1 MPMIGTIELVL
12 GLLLAVAALAVLAR
26 KLQIAYPILFVIGGL
41 LLGFIPGLP
50 ALHLDPQLVFVL
62 FLPPLLYP
70 AAFFTPWRD
79 FRANLGPILR
89 LAIGLVLLSTVVV
102 AWFAHRFIGMPLAA
116 GFVLGAIISPPDA
129 VAATAITQG
138 LRVPRRIVTILD
150 GESLVNDATSFTAY
164 RFAVAAVMTGAF
176 SLGAASGK
184 FVAVVI
190 GGIIVGLAAGW
201 VVAFVQRR
209 LDDPPVQTTLSL
221 LTPYATYLLAE
232 RLQASGVL
240 AVVVAGLYVGWR
252 APEVL
257 TSRMRLVAY
266 SVWGMVVFLLNG
278 FIFIL
283 IGLEL
288 PEVVHGFSG
297 RSLAQA
303 IGLSALVVVLLI
315 LVRIIWFFSSTGI
328 AKLLRHDSRCRLP
341 RPTWRH
347 LVLLSWAGMRGV
359 DSLAAALAL
368 PFVTKS
374 GNPFPER
381 SLIVFITFSVILGTL
396 VLQGLS
402 LSPLIRWLKI
412 VDDRSLEEEERQA
425 RLKANQAA
433 LARLTE
439 MAQAGAVDEGVL
451 SRLRAEY
458 EDRIHQLTGHEDG
471 EAHEKLSLYSSD
483 YEKLSKEILAEER
496 KTILHLRNER
506 VINDHV
512 LRRIQRDLDLAEARL
527 EREGELG
534 I

>member
-1 MPMIGTIELVL
+1 MIGTIELVL
-12 GLLLAVAALAVLAR
+12 GLLLAVAGLAVLAR

-41 LLGFIPGLP
+41 LLSFVPGLP
-50 ALHLDPQLVFVL
+50 ALHLNPALVFVL

-102 AWFAHRFIGMPLAA
+102 AWFAHRFIGVPLAA

-138 LRVPRRIVTILD
+138 LRVPRRIITILD

-164 RFAVAAVMTGAF
+164 RFAVAAAMTGAF
-176 SLGAASGK
+176 SLAGASVK

-201 VVAFVQRR
+201 VVSSVQRR

-232 RLQASGVL
+232 RVQASGVL
-240 AVVVAGLYVGWR
+240 AVVVAGLYMGWR

-266 SVWGMVVFLLNG
+266 SVWGMVVFILNG

-288 PEVVHGFSG
+288 PEVVHNLSG
-297 RSLAQA
+297 RSLGKA
-303 IGLSALVVVLLI
+303 IWLSALVVVLLI
-315 LVRIIWFFSSTGI
+315 LVRIVWFFSSTFF
-328 AKLLRHDSRCRLP
+328 AKLMRPDSRCRLS

-347 LVLLSWAGMRGV
+347 LVLMSWAGMRGV

-368 PFVTKS
+368 PFVTQN
-374 GNPFPER
+374 GDPFPER
-381 SLIVFITFSVILGTL
+381 GLIVFITFSVILGTL

-433 LARLTE
+433 LAKLAE
-439 MAQAGAVDEGVL
+439 MAKSRTVDEGVL
-451 SRLRAEY
+451 ARLRAEY
-458 EDRIHQLTGHEDG
+458 EDRVQQLAGHDDG
-471 EAHEKLSLYSSD
+471 NDHKKLSLFSAE
-483 YEKLSKEILAEER
+483 YEELSREILGEER
-496 KTILHLRNER
+496 KTILHLRNEL
-506 VINDHV
+506 VINDNV

-527 EREGELG
+527 EREGDLG
-534 I
+534 M

>member
-1 MPMIGTIELVL
+1 MIGTIELVL
-12 GLLLAVAALAVLAR
+12 GLLLAVAGLAVLAR

-41 LLGFIPGLP
+41 LLGFVPGLP
-50 ALHLDPQLVFVL
+50 PLHLDPQLVFVL

-79 FRANLGPILR
+79 FHANLGPILR
-89 LAIGLVLLSTVVV
+89 LAIGLVLFSTVVV
-102 AWFAHRFIGMPLAA
+102 AWFVHHFFGLPLAA

-176 SLGAASGK
+176 SLAGAGLK

-190 GGIIVGLAAGW
+190 GGIIVGVAVGW
-201 VVAFVQRR
+201 VATSVQRR

-221 LTPYATYLLAE
+221 LTPYATYLIAE
-232 RLQASGVL
+232 RVQASGVL

-252 APEVL
+252 APEVFS
-257 TSRMRLVAY
+257 SRMRLVAY
-266 SVWGMVVFLLNG
+266 SVWNMVVFILNG

-288 PEVVHGFSG
+288 PEVVRSLSG
-297 RSLAQA
+297 RSLGQA
-303 IGLSALVVVLLI
+303 IGLSALVVALLI
-315 LVRIIWFFSSTGI
+315 IVRIVWFFSSTFV
-328 AKLLRHDSRCRLP
+328 AKLMRHDSRCRLP

-347 LVLLSWAGMRGV
+347 FVLMSWAGMRGV

-368 PFVTKS
+368 PFVTES
-374 GNPFPER
+374 GKPFPER
-381 SLIVFITFSVILGTL
+381 GLIVFITFGVILGTL

-412 VDDRSLEEEERQA
+412 VDDHSLEEEERQA

-433 LARLTE
+433 LAKLAE
-439 MAQAGAVDEGVL
+439 IAKSHHVDESVL
-451 SRLRAEY
+451 GRLRAEY
-458 EDRIHQLTGHEDG
+458 EDRIGQLSGHEDG
-471 EAHEKLSLYSSD
+471 SDHGKLSIYSAD
-483 YEKLSKEILAEER
+483 YEELSREILGEER
-496 KTILHLRNER
+496 KTILNLRNER

-512 LRRIQRDLDLAEARL
+512 LRRIQRDLDLAEARM
-527 EREGELG
+527 EREGD
-534 I
+534 

>member
-1 MPMIGTIELVL
+1 MIGTIELVL
-12 GLLLAVAALAVLAR
+12 GLLLAVAGVAVLAR

-41 LLGFIPGLP
+41 VLGFVPGLP
-50 ALHLDPQLVFVL
+50 TLHLNPELVFVL

-79 FRANLGPILR
+79 FHANIGPILR

-102 AWFAHRFIGMPLAA
+102 AWFVHRFFGMPLAA

-129 VAATAITQG
+129 IAATAITQG
-138 LRVPRRIVTILD
+138 LRVPRRIITILD

-176 SLGAASGK
+176 SLGGAGVK
-184 FVAVVI
+184 FVVVVI
-190 GGIIVGLAAGW
+190 GGIITGLAVGW
-201 VVAFVQRR
+201 VVSSVQRL

-232 RLQASGVL
+232 RMQVSGVL

-266 SVWGMVVFLLNG
+266 SVWAMVVFILNG

-288 PEVVHGFSG
+288 PEVVRSFSG

-303 IGLSALVVVLLI
+303 IGLSALVVALLI
-315 LVRIIWFFSSTGI
+315 LVRIIWFFSSTSV
-328 AKLLRHDSRCRLP
+328 AKLMRHDSRCRLP
-341 RPTWRH
+341 RPSWRE
-347 LVLLSWAGMRGV
+347 LLLMSWAGMRGV

-368 PFVTKS
+368 PFVIEGGK
-374 GNPFPER
+374 PFPER
-381 SLIVFITFSVILGTL
+381 GLIVFITFSVILATL
-396 VLQGLS
+396 VVQGLT
-402 LSPLIRWLKI
+402 LSPLIHLLKI
-412 VDDRSLEEEERQA
+412 ADDHSLEEEERQA

-433 LARLTE
+433 LARLAE
-439 MAQAGAVDEGVL
+439 IAKSRKVDEVVL
-451 SRLRAEY
+451 DRLRAEY
-458 EDRIHQLTGHEDG
+458 EDRVEQLAGQGDG
-471 EAHEKLSLYSSD
+471 IDHKKLSIYSAE
-483 YEKLSKEILAEER
+483 YEELSKEILIEER
-496 KTILHLRNER
+496 KTILNLRNER

-527 EREGELG
+527 EREGD
-534 I
+534 

>member
-1 MPMIGTIELVL
+1 MIGTIELVL
-12 GLLLAVAALAVLAR
+12 GLLLAVAGLAVLAR

-41 LLGFIPGLP
+41 ALGFVPGLP
-50 ALHLDPQLVFVL
+50 TLHLKPELVFVL

-102 AWFAHRFIGMPLAA
+102 AWFAHRFFGLPLAA

-164 RFAVAAVMTGAF
+164 KFAVAAVMTGAF
-176 SLGAASGK
+176 SLAGASVK
-184 FVAVVI
+184 FVVVVI
-190 GGIIVGLAAGW
+190 GGIIAGLAAGW
-201 VVAFVQRR
+201 VVSFVQRR

-232 RLQASGVL
+232 RMQVSGVL

-266 SVWGMVVFLLNG
+266 SVWSMVVFILNG

-288 PEVVHGFSG
+288 PEVVHSLSG
-297 RSLAQA
+297 RSLGQA
-303 IGLSALVVVLLI
+303 IGLSALVVALLI
-315 LVRIIWFFSSTGI
+315 LVRIVWFFSSTFA
-328 AKLLRHDSRCRLP
+328 AKLMRHDSRCRLP
-341 RPTWRH
+341 RPGWRQ
-347 LVLLSWAGMRGV
+347 LLLMSWAGMRGV

-374 GNPFPER
+374 GDPFPER
-381 SLIVFITFSVILGTL
+381 GLIVFITFGVILGTL

-402 LSPLIRWLKI
+402 LSPLISWLKI
-412 VDDRSLEEEERQA
+412 VDDHSLEEEERQA

-433 LARLTE
+433 LAKLAE
-439 MAQAGAVDEGVL
+439 IAKSYKVDESVL
-451 SRLRAEY
+451 ERLRAEY
-458 EDRIHQLTGHEDG
+458 EDRIQQLSGREDG
-471 EAHEKLSLYSSD
+471 SDHKKLSLFSAE
-483 YEKLSKEILAEER
+483 YEELSKEILGEER
-496 KTILHLRNER
+496 RTILQLRNER

-512 LRRIQRDLDLAEARL
+512 LRRIQRDLDLAEARM
-527 EREGELG
+527 EHEAD
-534 I
+534 

>member
-1 MPMIGTIELVL
+1 MIGTIELVL

-26 KLQIAYPILFVIGGL
+26 KLKIAYPILFVIGGL
-41 LLGFIPGLP
+41 LLGFVPHLP
-50 ALHLDPQLVFVL
+50 ALHLNPQLVFVL

-102 AWFAHRFIGMPLAA
+102 AWFAHGFIGMPLAA

-164 RFAVAAVMTGAF
+164 RFAVAAVMIGGFSFAGASF
-176 SLGAASGK
+176 K
-184 FVAVVI
+184 FVGVVI
-190 GGIIVGLAAGW
+190 GGIIVGVAVGW
-201 VVAFVQRR
+201 VVSSVQRL

-221 LTPYATYLLAE
+221 ITPYASYLLAE
-232 RLQASGVL
+232 RMQSSGVL
-240 AVVVAGLYVGWR
+240 AVVVTGLYVGWR

-257 TSRMRLVAY
+257 TSRLRLVAY

-288 PEVVHGFSG
+288 PEVVHGLSG
-297 RSLAQA
+297 RSLGQA
-303 IGLSALVVVLLI
+303 IWISALVVALLI
-315 LVRIIWFFSSTGI
+315 VVRIVWFFSSTFI
-328 AKLLRHDSRCRLP
+328 AKLLRHDSKCRLP

-368 PFVTKS
+368 PFVMEDGK
-374 GNPFPER
+374 PFPER

-402 LSPLIRWLKI
+402 LSPLIRWLNI
-412 VDDRSLEEEERQA
+412 VDDHSLEEEERQA
-425 RLKANQAA
+425 RLKANQVA
-433 LARLTE
+433 LAKLKE
-439 MAQAGAVDEGVL
+439 MADSHSVDEPVL
-451 SRLRAEY
+451 GRLRAEY
-458 EDRIHQLTGHEDG
+458 EDRIQQLTMQEGADDHK
-471 EAHEKLSLYSSD
+471 KLTLYSAE
-483 YEKLSKEILAEER
+483 YEDLSRKILAEER
-496 KTILHLRNER
+496 KTILNLRNDR

-527 EREGELG
+527 EHEGDLG
-534 I
+534 M

>member
-1 MPMIGTIELVL
+1 MIGTIELVL
-12 GLLLAVAALAVLAR
+12 GLLLAVAGLAVLAR
-26 KLQIAYPILFVIGGL
+26 KLRIAYPILFVLGGL
-41 LLGFIPGLP
+41 LLGFVPGLP
-50 ALHLDPQLVFVL
+50 ALHLNPQLVFVL

-102 AWFAHRFIGMPLAA
+102 AWFAHRFIGLPLAA

-138 LRVPRRIVTILD
+138 LRVPRRLVTILD

-176 SLGAASGK
+176 SLAGASVK

-190 GGIIVGLAAGW
+190 GGIIVGVAVGW
-201 VVAFVQRR
+201 MVSSVQRR

-240 AVVVAGLYVGWR
+240 AVVVVGLYLGWR
-252 APEVL
+252 GPEMY
-257 TSRMRLVAY
+257 TSRMRLVAS
-266 SVWGMVVFLLNG
+266 SVWTMVVFILNG
-278 FIFIL
+278 FLFIL
-283 IGLEL
+283 IGLQL
-288 PEVVHGFSG
+288 PEVVHNLSG
-297 RSLAQA
+297 RSLGEA
-303 IGLSALVVVLLI
+303 IWLSTLVVVLLT
-315 LVRIIWFFSSTGI
+315 LVRIVWFFSSTFV
-328 AKLLRHDSRCRLP
+328 AKLMRHDSRCRLP
-341 RPTWRH
+341 RPSWRH

-368 PFVTKS
+368 PLVTQNGK
-374 GNPFPER
+374 NAFPER

-402 LSPLIRWLKI
+402 LSPIIGWLKI
-412 VDDRSLEEEERQA
+412 VDDHSLEDEERQA

-433 LARLTE
+433 LAKLAE
-439 MAQAGAVDEGVL
+439 IAKSHNVDEGVVE
-451 SRLRAEY
+451 RLRAEY
-458 EDRIHQLTGHEDG
+458 EDRIRQLSGHEDG
-471 EAHEKLSLYSSD
+471 DDNKKLSLYSAE
-483 YEKLSKEILAEER
+483 YEELSKEILAEER

-527 EREGELG
+527 EHERD
-534 I
+534 